1 MQAWATAK
9 GPDAMRK
16 LFVVLVLGI
25 GVANTLGVRAQQTAA
40 ADGPRYV
47 KGNNLVRPTDYREW
61 IFLSSG
67 LDMTYPQ
74 AGAGAQSQQLPP
86 RHSFTNVFVNPS
98 SYRIFMQTGK
108 WPEGTILILEARRAD
123 GVSKYFPANQ
133 TGQFQTT
140 FNGLEAN
147 VKDSRFPDGWAF
159 FGFDGNTTSAE
170 PLSGEALA
178 RGQCVECHTKETAV
192 ERTFVQFYPTLLEIA
207 RQKGTL
213 KTGF

>member
-1 MQAWATAK
+1 MKKILVGAGLACVALL
-9 GPDAMRK
+9 G
-16 LFVVLVLGI
+16 LVV
-25 GVANTLGVRAQQTAA
+25 NAQQTPAG
-40 ADGPRYV
+40 DGPRYTN
-47 KGNNLVRPTDYREW
+47 GTSLIRPADYREW

-74 AGAGAQSQQLPP
+74 PGAAAQAQLPP

-98 SYRIFMQTGK
+98 SYRGFMQTGK
-108 WPEGTILILEARRAD
+108 WPNGTIFVLEARRAD
-123 GVSKYFPANQ
+123 GVSRYFPNNQ

-140 FNGLEAN
+140 LGGIEAN

-159 FGFDGNTTSAE
+159 FGFSGDAASAE
-170 PLSGEALA
+170 PLAGEALA

-192 ERTFVQFYPTLLEIA
+192 ERTFVQFYPTLLDVA

-213 KTGF
+213 KPGF